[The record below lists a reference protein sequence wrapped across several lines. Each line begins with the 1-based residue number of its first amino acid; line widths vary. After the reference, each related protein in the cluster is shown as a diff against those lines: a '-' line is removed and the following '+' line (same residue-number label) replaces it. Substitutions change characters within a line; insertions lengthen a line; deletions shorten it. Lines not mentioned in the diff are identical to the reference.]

1 MKAFAPER
9 LERGRLRYERIGI
22 EHAAELEPLLLD
34 PLVWHNLQ
42 APDDPPP
49 TWGQG
54 LATELA
60 HASVRVAFE
69 MLELSEL
76 IAFTL
81 PDNAASRRVM
91 EKSGFAYAD
100 DIEHEGMPHVLYRRG
115 PG

>member
-1 MKAFAPER
+1 MSASGSSTPPSWSPCCSTRSCGTTCR
-9 LERGRLRYERIGI
+9 L
-22 EHAAELEPLLLD
+22 PTT
-34 PLVWHNLQ
+34 
-42 APDDPPP
+42 PPP